1 MTDAQGGAIIHVD
14 VVAQGS
20 DQGQL
25 GPKIEQAIG
34 TLDRVAEQT
43 EIAPGPVESV
53 AADGAYHDTKDLA
66 ELEAPNIQPA
76 VSSGQANRKAP
87 GQDPAHQAS
96 QFDHGV
102 EADAVSCPA
111 GQTLKQIGYNA
122 NGTSAKFQAKAEACN
137 ACPEKGVCCPKAK
150 GGRTV
155 NKTLYP
161 EMLDRIEAHLHTA
174 QGERMLHARQA
185 SAEGTFARLIRL
197 LSRKRCR
204 TWGRRGAQAEALWR
218 QLAHNLM
225 LLTGQ
230 WQPLALKQ
238 QPQA

>member
-25 GPKIEQAIG
+25 GPKIEQAIR

-96 QFDHGV
+96 
-102 EADAVSCPA
+102 PA
-111 GQTLKQIGYNA
+111 L
-122 NGTSAKFQAKAEACN
+122 TSACSSIQAPTWRAS
-137 ACPEKGVCCPKAK
+137 PP
-150 GGRTV
+150 RPTLTV
-155 NKTLYP
+155 DSIFRP
-161 EMLDRIEAHLHTA
+161 DRRHSKPN
-174 QGERMLHARQA
+174 GERL
-185 SAEGTFARLIRL
+185 G
-197 LSRKRCR
+197 
-204 TWGRRGAQAEALWR
+204 
-218 QLAHNLM
+218 
-225 LLTGQ
+225 
-230 WQPLALKQ
+230 
-238 QPQA
+238 